1 MTQTEEYF
9 LRLQN
14 GNDVRGAAI
23 ATDTETKTLTPGL
36 VTFICAAFGKFL
48 AERTGKPAG
57 ALRIGV
63 GHDSRITAGPLK
75 EACFRGLSFSSVYDC
90 GLISTPAMFQS
101 VMLPASDFDGAIEVS
116 SFNPDN
122 DCVML
127 GDIVIN
133 AQKVREQALEYG
145 HSELREYSFLVA
157 HSMLHLCGYD
167 HMTPEEA
174 EVMEKRQENVLQT
187 LGITRD
193 Q

>member
-1 MTQTEEYF
+1 MRITKTMVVLNTDIQTEERFDFSYEEAA
-9 LRLQN
+9 LRVCEEVLRQEEFPEN
-14 GNDVRGAAI
+14 AEVSLVIADADEVHRLNLEFRGIDRTTDV
-23 ATDTETKTLTPGL
+23 LSFPGL
-36 VTFICAAFGKFL
+36 DF
-48 AERTGKPAG
+48 EEPA
-57 ALRIGV
+57 
-63 GHDSRITAGPLK
+63 
-75 EACFRGLSFSSVYDC
+75 
-90 GLISTPAMFQS
+90 
-101 VMLPASDFDGAIEVS
+101 DFDGAIEVS